1 MVGEPPA
8 IAVGHSDI
16 TAQRRWRRALIFGAA
31 LVAALIAAR
40 SSNAAEPLTIKDPG
54 TYVVDTAHVLKDDAR
69 RSLENLLAELDRAT
83 TAQVKVLTVPNLGG
97 EDIFSFAQRQFQLW
111 KLGQKG
117 KNNGALIV
125 LAVAD
130 RKVRIHTGYGLEGA
144 LPDSW
149 IGSLS
154 REIAADYFK
163 QGKLSEGLYRLTVAV
178 VNQIADD
185 AGVKIAGAPNVRH
198 VAPRGSNS
206 GMVAIA
212 IIVMVIW
219 FAFVVFRSRRGGKRR
234 GATNWWMGPGG
245 FGGFGGSTGGFGG
258 GSFGGSFGGGS
269 FGGGSFGGGGSSG
282 GGGGGASW

>member
-1 MVGEPPA
+1 MVGERLFCRPGWLFLTA
-8 IAVGHSDI
+8 FAVALFS
-16 TAQRRWRRALIFGAA
+16 ARW
-31 LVAALIAAR
+31 LVAAG
-40 SSNAAEPLTIKDPG
+40 PLTIQDPG

-69 RSLENLLAELDRAT
+69 QSLENLLAELDRAT
-83 TAQVKVLTVPNLGG
+83 TAQVKVLTVPNLAG

-111 KLGQKG
+111 KLGRKD

-125 LAVAD
+125 LEVAD

-198 VAPRGSNS
+198 VAPRDSRS

-219 FAFVVFRSRRGGKRR
+219 FAFVVLRSRRGGKRR
-234 GATNWWMGPGG
+234 GPTNWWMGPGG
-245 FGGFGGSTGGFGG
+245 FGGFGGFGGSSGGFGG

>member
-1 MVGEPPA
+1 MVGERQFRRPGWLFLTA
-8 IAVGHSDI
+8 LAVALLS
-16 TAQRRWRRALIFGAA
+16 ARWLGAA
-31 LVAALIAAR
+31 G
-40 SSNAAEPLTIKDPG
+40 PPTIPDPG
-54 TYVVDTAHVLKDDAR
+54 TYVVDTAHVLTDDER
-69 RSLENLLAELDRAT
+69 RSLENLLGELERAT

-97 EDIFSFAQRQFQLW
+97 DDIFTFAQRQFQLW
-111 KLGQKG
+111 KLGQKK

-144 LPDSW
+144 MPDSW

-154 REIAADYFK
+154 RQIAAEYFR
-163 QGKLSEGLYRLTVAV
+163 QGKYSEGLYRLTVAV

-198 VAPRGSNS
+198 VAPRNANGGGVIS
-206 GMVAIA
+206 A
-212 IIVMVIW
+212 IILIVIW
-219 FAFVVFRSRRGGKRR
+219 LVIVLVFSRRGRK
-234 GATNWWMGPGG
+234 WWGPTTWWGGSGG
-245 FGGFGGSTGGFGG
+245 FGGFGGGFGG

>member
-1 MVGEPPA
+1 MVGER
-8 IAVGHSDI
+8 IHRR
-16 TAQRRWRRALIFGAA
+16 RRWLSLTALAAA
-31 LVAALIAAR
+31 LLSARFLDAAG
-40 SSNAAEPLTIKDPG
+40 PLTIPDPG
-54 TYVVDTAHVLKDDAR
+54 TYVVDTAHVLTEDAR
-69 RSLENLLAELDRAT
+69 QSLENLLSELQRAT
-83 TAQVKVLTVPNLGG
+83 TAQVKVLTVPNLDG
-97 EDIFSFAQRQFQLW
+97 EDIFSFAQRQFTLW
-111 KLGQKG
+111 KLGEKK

-154 REIAADYFK
+154 REIAADYFR
-163 QGKLSEGLYRLTVAV
+163 QGKYSDGLYRLTVAV

-198 VAPRGSNS
+198 VAPRNANGGGIMS
-206 GMVAIA
+206 V
-212 IIVMVIW
+212 IIVIAVWLVIILM
-219 FAFVVFRSRRGGKRR
+219 FSRRRR
-234 GATNWWMGPGG
+234 NWWGPATWLGGPGG
-245 FGGFGGSTGGFGG
+245 FGGFGSGGFGG